1 VVLNFFL
8 QQSTPGGL
16 PGGLLVEVVL
26 LLGIM
31 YWLLLRPM
39 QKQRKDQQKMLSSLQ
54 NGNTVI
60 TSGGIVGTIVAI
72 ESDDTLVL
80 RVKPDNVKIQV
91 TRGSVSSLLAGES
104 KKS

>member
-1 VVLNFFL
+1 M
-8 QQSTPGGL
+8 